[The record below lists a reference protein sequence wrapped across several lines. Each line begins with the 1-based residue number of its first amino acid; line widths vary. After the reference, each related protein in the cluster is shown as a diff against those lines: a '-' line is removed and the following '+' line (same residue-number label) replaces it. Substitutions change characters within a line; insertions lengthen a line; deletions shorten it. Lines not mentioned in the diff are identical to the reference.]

1 MEDLNIQNGTHI
13 SLVSC
18 KESMRPDPQYKHKY
32 KYILVYKVFS
42 VKLKTP
48 PPNLQYC
55 IFRRYLDSLF
65 DRQRIFMQEEY
76 SAFSKN
82 N

>member
-1 MEDLNIQNGTHI
+1 MEDLNIETHI

-18 KESMRPDPQYKHKY
+18 KESMRKANININI
-32 KYILVYKVFS
+32 YILVYKVFS
-42 VKLKTP
+42 IKLKTP
-48 PPNLQYC
+48 PTNLQYC
-55 IFRRYLDSLF
+55 IFRIYLDSLF
-65 DRQRIFMQEEY
+65 DRERIFMQEEY